1 MTEDVALLREYARSH
16 SEEAFA
22 ALVSRHINLVYSVAM
37 RQVGCAQL
45 AEDVTQVV
53 FIILARKATTLGAG
67 TVLSGWLAR
76 TARYAAANAL
86 TMERRRQR
94 REQES
99 HDMQSILNEP
109 ESNSWTHIAP
119 LLDAAM
125 EGLREKEHNL
135 IVLRFFEN
143 KSFNEV
149 GQALGTTEDAAKM
162 RVNRAL
168 EKLRKYF
175 TKRGFPVSA
184 AVIAG
189 AVSANAVQA
198 APLELATSVTVATL
212 KGTGATASTLT
223 VLKATLKLMAWIEA
237 KVFIG
242 VTAGALVALGTASVA
257 VSALVRAHEY
267 PHQATGAT
275 TGGKISGLS
284 PGMAG
289 GGAGSVMAPG
299 GGGIAIG
306 GAAALDPSTTAFM
319 GELNALYRQLDDVV
333 DDRTVFCTVAA
344 RRAALIK
351 AQPSIE
357 HILRLF
363 KEREQAAAEPAKAAF
378 ARVDAMTRAQLTI
391 LKLALDDPATR
402 RDTET
407 AIAAGGTDGALAGV
421 VSAVADYFQAGQDA
435 DAQARAVEEYAQAAP
450 KLAPDAP
457 VIGLPFFMA
466 HNPPANGIIG
476 ARLVEVFQNG
486 GRYQQA
492 IQFITRQFTDP
503 TMIAQNLNQGRP
515 FFAAVLGRVA
525 VPGRGQVGG
534 AGTGG
539 GQ

>member
-1 MTEDVALLREYARSH
+1 MMTEDSALLREYARSH

-125 EGLREKEHNL
+125 GGLREKEHNL

-143 KSFNEV
+143 KSFSEV
-149 GQALGTTEDAAKM
+149 GQTLGTTEDAAKM

-175 TKRGFPVSA
+175 TRRGFPLSA

-198 APLELATSVTVATL
+198 APLELATSITL
-212 KGTGATASTLT
+212 AAVKGTGATASTLT

-242 VTAGALVALGTASVA
+242 VTAGALVAAGTASVA

-275 TGGKISGLS
+275 AGGRISGLS

-306 GAAALDPSTTAFM
+306 GGAAALDPSTAAFM
-319 GELNALYRQLDDVV
+319 GELNAAYGQLDNVV
-333 DDRTVFCTVAA
+333 DDRTVFSILAA

-351 AQPSIE
+351 AQPAIE

-378 ARVDAMTRAQLTI
+378 ARVGAMTGTQLTI
-391 LKLALDDPATR
+391 LKLALDDPAAL

-407 AIAAGGTDGALAGV
+407 AIAAG
-421 VSAVADYFQAGQDA
+421 VSL
-435 DAQARAVEEYAQAAP
+435 R
-450 KLAPDAP
+450 
-457 VIGLPFFMA
+457 
-466 HNPPANGIIG
+466 
-476 ARLVEVFQNG
+476 
-486 GRYQQA
+486 
-492 IQFITRQFTDP
+492 
-503 TMIAQNLNQGRP
+503 
-515 FFAAVLGRVA
+515 
-525 VPGRGQVGG
+525 
-534 AGTGG
+534 
-539 GQ
+539 